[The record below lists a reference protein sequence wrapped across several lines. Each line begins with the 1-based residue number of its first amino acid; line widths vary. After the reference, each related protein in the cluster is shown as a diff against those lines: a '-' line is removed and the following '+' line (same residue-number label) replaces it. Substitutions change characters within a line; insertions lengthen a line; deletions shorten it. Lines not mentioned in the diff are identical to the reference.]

1 MKTVAITEGMTARDV
16 CFLLAEKNHQD
27 LGPNWTIVEKI
38 PDLHLG
44 NSAYYKIIVSI
55 PPVERTL
62 EDHEIVLDATSH
74 WPRDHNNYVLFK
86 NNPEKYY
93 LIKRPQVNPIM
104 IH

>member
-44 NSAYYKIIVSI
+44 NGALQDHCLYSSC
-55 PPVERTL
+55 R
-62 EDHEIVLDATSH
+62 EDT
-74 WPRDHNNYVLFK
+74 
-86 NNPEKYY
+86 
-93 LIKRPQVNPIM
+93 
-104 IH
+104 

>member
-44 NSAYYKIIVSI
+44 KS
-55 PPVERTL
+55 TL
-62 EDHEIVLDATSH
+62 QDHC
-74 WPRDHNNYVLFK
+74 
-86 NNPEKYY
+86 
-93 LIKRPQVNPIM
+93 
-104 IH
+104 